1 MESVNPVEIG
11 GNARK
16 FLTGPR
22 LAELNKEFE
31 QNGGEWKEF
40 KIGELFEWQA
50 QKEFSP
56 LKIKSLTV
64 KNGKKYPFYGQS
76 ASNKGIISYECL
88 DESVLNNKN
97 GKPIILIHSNNQN
110 CVYLQTPFYLK
121 DGHGATSVLSCH
133 FLNEKNAQFL
143 ITCIQKIICKKF
155 SYNNKA
161 TKIALKN
168 TFIFLPA
175 APDGMPDFSYMERY
189 IGELEQ
195 ARVSE
200 LEQARVSELAA
211 YLRAAGLEN
220 YDLTAAE
227 QTALDD
233 FKNGKIRFKEF
244 KITGENGIFS
254 VKNTHSILK
263 NQIIPNSGNYPYVTA
278 GETNNS
284 ILTYISY
291 DESFL
296 EKGNSIMIAG
306 KSMVITYQEK
316 NYFSN
321 DSHNLSLSLKIDSN
335 KTYKHFLFLAS
346 ALYKSLHN
354 KYSWGDSIS
363 KEKIKKDHL
372 WLPVIDDKNID
383 YNFMESF
390 ITAQQ
395 KLAIR
400 DVVLW
405 KDKVISE
412 TRKITKV

>member
-1 MESVNPVEIG
+1 MSP
-11 GNARK
+11 
-16 FLTGPR
+16 
-22 LAELNKEFE
+22 FE
-31 QNGGEWKEF
+31 NG
-40 KIGELFEWQA
+40 
-50 QKEFSP
+50 
-56 LKIKSLTV
+56 T
-64 KNGKKYPFYGQS
+64 
-76 ASNKGIISYECL
+76 
-88 DESVLNNKN
+88 
-97 GKPIILIHSNNQN
+97 
-110 CVYLQTPFYLK
+110 
-121 DGHGATSVLSCH
+121 
-133 FLNEKNAQFL
+133 
-143 ITCIQKIICKKF
+143 
-155 SYNNKA
+155 
-161 TKIALKN
+161 
-168 TFIFLPA
+168 
-175 APDGMPDFSYMERY
+175 PDFSYMERY
-189 IGELEQ
+189 IGEL
-195 ARVSE
+195 
-200 LEQARVSELAA
+200 AA
-211 YLRAAGLEN
+211 YLRAAGLGN
-220 YDLTAAE
+220 YDLTVAE

-254 VKNTHSILK
+254 VKNTYSILK

-321 DSHNLSLSLKIDSN
+321 DSHNLSLSLKIESN
-335 KTYKHFLFLAS
+335 KTYKHFLFFVS

-354 KYSWGDSIS
+354 KYSRGDSIS

-405 KDKVISE
+405 KDKILSKTLEVIN
-412 TRKITKV
+412 IDF

>member
-1 MESVNPVEIG
+1 MTS
-11 GNARK
+11 
-16 FLTGPR
+16 PR
-22 LAELNKEFE
+22 LEKLNKEFE

-40 KIGELFEWQA
+40 KIGELFDIHPTKA
-50 QKEFSP
+50 YKLTNADLLSANGKTPVVSNTSLNNGIIGFSVLP
-56 LKIKSLTV
+56 PTEQGNIITYSDTTTSDGIFYQPADFIGYPHIQGLYPHQENKWFEKSLLYFVSLFRKSAAGRFDYTNKFNRKTAAELTV
-64 KNGKKYPFYGQS
+64 
-76 ASNKGIISYECL
+76 I
-88 DESVLNNKN
+88 
-97 GKPIILIHSNNQN
+97 
-110 CVYLQTPFYLK
+110 
-121 DGHGATSVLSCH
+121 
-133 FLNEKNAQFL
+133 
-143 ITCIQKIICKKF
+143 
-155 SYNNKA
+155 
-161 TKIALKN
+161 
-168 TFIFLPA
+168 LPA
-175 APDGMPDFSYMERY
+175 TRDGMPDFSYMEQY
-189 IGELEQ
+189 IG
-195 ARVSE
+195 E

-321 DSHNLSLSLKIDSN
+321 DSHNLSLSLKIESN
-335 KTYKHFLFLAS
+335 KTYKHFLFLVS

-390 ITAQQ
+390 IAAQQ

-405 KDKVISE
+405 KNKVISE
-412 TRKITKV
+412 TRKVANV

>member
-16 FLTGPR
+16 FLTSPR
-22 LAELNKEFE
+22 LAELKKKFE

-40 KIGELFEWQA
+40 KIGELFSVSSNPQLNKESFHFSTNGQYPYFTRTVFNNGILGYVDYLDDEHKISGNSIA
-50 QKEFSP
+50 VGMLGMQFFYMPSDFYAGQFTKTVFPKFKEF
-56 LKIKSLTV
+56 
-64 KNGKKYPFYGQS
+64 
-76 ASNKGIISYECL
+76 
-88 DESVLNNKN
+88 
-97 GKPIILIHSNNQN
+97 
-110 CVYLQTPFYLK
+110 
-121 DGHGATSVLSCH
+121 
-133 FLNEKNAQFL
+133 NEKLAIYFIAFFNKL
-143 ITCIQKIICKKF
+143 QKILQGVLVRDF
-155 SYNNKA
+155 E
-161 TKIALKN
+161 KIFCESKML
-168 TFIFLPA
+168 LPA
-175 APDGMPDFSYMERY
+175 TRDGTPDFSYMERY
-189 IGELEQ
+189 I
-195 ARVSE
+195 VE

-227 QTALDD
+227 QNALDD

-321 DSHNLSLSLKIDSN
+321 DSHNLSLSLKIESN
-335 KTYKHFLFLAS
+335 KTYKHFLFLVS

-405 KDKVISE
+405 KDKILSK
-412 TRKITKV
+412 TL

>member
-16 FLTGPR
+16 FLTSPR
-22 LAELNKEFE
+22 LAELKKEFE

-40 KIGELFEWQA
+40 KIGELFSVSSNPQLNKESFHFSTNGQYPYFTRTVFNNGILGYVDYLDDEHKISGNSIA
-50 QKEFSP
+50 VGMLGMQFFYMPSDFYAGQFTKTVFPKFKEF
-56 LKIKSLTV
+56 
-64 KNGKKYPFYGQS
+64 
-76 ASNKGIISYECL
+76 
-88 DESVLNNKN
+88 
-97 GKPIILIHSNNQN
+97 
-110 CVYLQTPFYLK
+110 
-121 DGHGATSVLSCH
+121 
-133 FLNEKNAQFL
+133 NEKLAIYFIAFFNKL
-143 ITCIQKIICKKF
+143 QKILQGVLVRDF
-155 SYNNKA
+155 E
-161 TKIALKN
+161 KIFCESKML
-168 TFIFLPA
+168 LPA
-175 APDGMPDFSYMERY
+175 TRDGTPDFSYMERY
-189 IGELEQ
+189 I
-195 ARVSE
+195 VE

-227 QTALDD
+227 QNALDD

-321 DSHNLSLSLKIDSN
+321 DSHNLSLSLKIESN
-335 KTYKHFLFLAS
+335 KTYKHFLFLVS

-405 KDKVISE
+405 KDKILSK
-412 TRKITKV
+412 TL